1 MFISFE
7 PSVAESA
14 SPKICEIFCR
24 PLQTAAELG
33 ILYLFDK
40 KCKEVHPNMAQITKD
55 TIIGDILDIA
65 PDTAP
70 IFLSIG
76 MHCLGCPSSRGETVE
91 EACMVHGVD
100 VDALLDKLNST
111 IA

>member
-1 MFISFE
+1 MI
-7 PSVAESA
+7 
-14 SPKICEIFCR
+14 
-24 PLQTAAELG
+24 T
-33 ILYLFDK
+33 
-40 KCKEVHPNMAQITKD
+40 ITKD

-65 PDTAP
+65 PHTAP

-100 VDALLDKLNST
+100 CEPFLAQLNHFLE
-111 IA
+111 AYEANNVGQN